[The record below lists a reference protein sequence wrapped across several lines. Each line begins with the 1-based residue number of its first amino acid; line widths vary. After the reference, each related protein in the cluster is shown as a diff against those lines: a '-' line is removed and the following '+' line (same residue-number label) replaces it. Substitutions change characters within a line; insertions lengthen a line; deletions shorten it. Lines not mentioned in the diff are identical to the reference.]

1 MPEFRDQLERASREF
16 PTPEMPFEGILRRR
30 DRKHRNER
38 LAAGAVG
45 LVIALMVVLIGISIL
60 RSNELPATPPVPPA
74 PHDAELTWMTDAGIV
89 GVVPETG
96 ARHTLVSADHLSRS
110 AFAWSPDGAEVVFE
124 RKDAARC
131 RVVVRTIATGQERVL
146 ARCTPTTSG
155 TSVDWS
161 ADGNWIAFSTQS
173 NGGPGGTTM
182 LATMIHPDG
191 TGEKLVTD
199 PDGSPVAVGS
209 FSLSPDGSQIA
220 YSSGWQIYG
229 MNVDGSDHRFLAH
242 GWSPD
247 WSPDG
252 TKIGLWR
259 DPRGLDMSG
268 DPFIWQIWSV
278 DPDGSNLMKLHA
290 WKHCCVGGWA
300 TGPVWSPD
308 GSHIAVVVLSRL
320 RVIAID
326 GRDERILGRAVHPS
340 IPVWRPLP

>member
-1 MPEFRDQLERASREF
+1 MPEFRDQLDRARRKF

-38 LAAGAVG
+38 LAAGVVG
-45 LVIALMVVLIGISIL
+45 VMIALIVALIGTSIL
-60 RSNELPATPPVPPA
+60 RSDERPATPPLPPGS
-74 PHDAELTWMTDAGIV
+74 HEAEVTWMTDAGIV

-96 ARHTLVSADHLSRS
+96 ARHTIMSADDVSRS

-124 RKDAARC
+124 RKDAAQC

-173 NGGPGGTTM
+173 NGGPGGTIM
-182 LATMIHPDG
+182 LANMIHPDG
-191 TGEKLVTD
+191 TGEKLLTG
-199 PDGSPVAVGS
+199 PDGVPIAAGP

-220 YSSGWQIYG
+220 YSSGAQIYR
-229 MNVDGSDHRFLAH
+229 MNVDGSDRRFLVR

-252 TKIGLWR
+252 TKIGFWR
-259 DPRGLDMSG
+259 DPEGRNTTG
-268 DPFIWQIWSV
+268 DPYIWQIWSI
-278 DPDGSNLMKLHA
+278 DRDGTNLTKLHA
-290 WKHCCVGGWA
+290 WRHCCVGAWA

-320 RVIAID
+320 RVIAIN
-326 GRDERILGRAVHPS
+326 GSDERILGKAVHPS